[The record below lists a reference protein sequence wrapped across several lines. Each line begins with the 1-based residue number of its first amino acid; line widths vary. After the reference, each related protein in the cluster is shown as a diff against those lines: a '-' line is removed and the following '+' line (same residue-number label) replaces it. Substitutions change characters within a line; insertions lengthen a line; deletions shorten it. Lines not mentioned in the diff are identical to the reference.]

1 MKTILFICTGN
12 TCRSP
17 MAVSILKQMLKQNN
31 LKANIIS
38 AGLDVKENQPMTE
51 NAKTALKRL
60 GVRKS
65 KHMSKQL
72 TKQMLDKSDLVVTMT
87 NQQKQYLPKMRKI
100 ISLADLIGQDIEDP
114 FMQNLEVYIATAK
127 QIQRALQ
134 KIVDYLK
141 QGV

>member
-31 LKANIIS
+31 LKANVIS
-38 AGLDVKENQPMTE
+38 AGLDVREGQPMTE
-51 NAKTALKRL
+51 NAKTALKQL
-60 GVRKS
+60 GIRKS

-87 NQQKQYLPKMRKI
+87 NQQKQHLPKMRKI